1 VTLIALQIVI
11 ALVSMPLILKL
22 VPPNGFYGF
31 RTAVTMS
38 SKDVWY
44 PANAFIGWA
53 LLVAAGVAATVL
65 WILPPNVKAMTR
77 SWSR

>member
-1 VTLIALQIVI
+1 
-11 ALVSMPLILKL
+11 MPLILKL

-38 SKDVWY
+38 NKDVWY